1 LKPPNSKFINPKI
14 FDKSLITPLPGFSN
28 HVFQGG
34 KTYEIEFCT
43 TLLCIEVVALEVREG
58 DDEVDQD
65 EEETSCVQQAK
76 RKQEDV
82 AEKSHLQTVMIN
94 CSFCFAN
101 NLCQEQKKQ
110 NS

>member
-28 HVFQGG
+28 HEFQGG

-43 TLLCIEVVALEVREG
+43 TLLRIEVVALEVREG

-65 EEETSCVQQAK
+65 EEETSCVQ
-76 RKQEDV
+76 
-82 AEKSHLQTVMIN
+82 
-94 CSFCFAN
+94 
-101 NLCQEQKKQ
+101 
-110 NS
+110 